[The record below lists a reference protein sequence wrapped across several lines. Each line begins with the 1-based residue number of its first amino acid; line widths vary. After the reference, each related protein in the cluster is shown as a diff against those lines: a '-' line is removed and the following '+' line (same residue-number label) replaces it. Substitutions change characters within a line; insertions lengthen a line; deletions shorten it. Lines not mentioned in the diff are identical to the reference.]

1 MIPPSKLTLFDLR
14 RPGAEEIH
22 DAVGLI
28 GHGIDFEK
36 WRPLIHFGISEVM
49 SKTGTQI
56 VEHLCEVYSGM
67 TAEETSDI
75 EAELIAL
82 LQQAVAM
89 FTWLRVIPTLDA
101 QHDEAGRGK
110 RLGENEKGLTAL
122 QEYKDEENI
131 RRMAYEATDA
141 LLRRLDAGDYL
152 VWQVTDEYCQRLQ
165 SLIRTKDEFDR
176 FYRLES
182 HLVFA
187 MIMPIM
193 KEVQYATI
201 MSAVGT
207 DRFRALLEKRDNP
220 TLLEAAQ
227 WPLALLTMAKAFR
240 RLSAELL
247 PGGVTQIQMSQPVA
261 SRLRAEKEA
270 RESVAAELEDSGRD
284 ALRRLESMVAELD
297 KNDDSLEI
305 FNKKHIS
312 HSKGFS
318 F

>member
-1 MIPPSKLTLFDLR
+1 MTPADRLILFDVR
-14 RPGAEEIH
+14 RSGSEEII

-28 GHGIDFEK
+28 GRGVDFEK
-36 WRPLIHFGISEVM
+36 WRPLIRFGISEVA
-49 SKTGTQI
+49 SKVGAQI
-56 VEHLCEVYSGM
+56 VEQLCGVYSD
-67 TAEETSDI
+67 TERDPDPVET
-75 EAELIAL
+75 ELITL

-141 LLRRLDAGDYL
+141 LLRRLDAGDYPY
-152 VWQVTDEYCQRLQ
+152 WQTTDEYRRRGLL
-165 SLIRTKDEFDR
+165 LIRSKAEFDR
-176 FYRLES
+176 FYRLGY
-182 HLVFA
+182 HLVFE

-193 KEVQYATI
+193 EEVQYATV
-201 MSAVGT
+201 MSAVGRERF
-207 DRFRALLEKRDNP
+207 DRLVALRDDAK
-220 TLLEAAQ
+220 LLEAAQ
-227 WPLALLTMAKAFR
+227 WPLALLTMGKAFR

-247 PGGVTQIQMSQPVA
+247 PGGVTQLQMTQPVA

-270 RESVAAELEDSGRD
+270 REGVASELEDSGRD
-284 ALRRLESMVAELD
+284 ALRRLEQFVAELD
-297 KNDDSLEI
+297 KDSDDLEI

>member
-1 MIPPSKLTLFDLR
+1 MTPTSRLTLFDVR
-14 RPGAEEIH
+14 RPGAEEIIE
-22 DAVGLI
+22 AVGLI

-36 WRPLIHFGISEVM
+36 WRPLIRFGISEVM
-49 SKTGTQI
+49 SKAGTQI
-56 VEHLCEVYSGM
+56 VEHLCGVYAGD
-67 TAEETSDI
+67 TLEPDTTET
-75 EAELIAL
+75 ELIAL

-122 QEYKDEENI
+122 QEFKDEENI
-131 RRMAYEATDA
+131 RRMAFEATDA
-141 LLRRLDAGDYL
+141 FLKRLDACDYPFWL
-152 VWQVTDEYCQRLQ
+152 ECDEYRLRMLC
-165 SLIRTKDEFDR
+165 LIRSKDEFDR
-176 FYRLES
+176 FYRLDS

-201 MSAVGT
+201 MSAVGS
-207 DRFRALLEKRDNP
+207 DRFHGLLEKRDNAS
-220 TLLEAAQ
+220 LLESAQ

-247 PGGVTQIQMSQPVA
+247 PGGATQLQMTQPVA

-270 RESVAAELEDSGRD
+270 REAVAAELEDSGRD
-284 ALRRLESMVAELD
+284 ALRRLEQLVAELD
-297 KNDDSLEI
+297 GEGDALEM

>member
-1 MIPPSKLTLFDLR
+1 MTPITKLTLFDVR
-14 RPGAEEIH
+14 RPGAEEIR

-28 GHGIDFEK
+28 GRGIDFEK
-36 WRPLIHFGISEVM
+36 WRPLIRFGISEVM

-56 VEHLCEVYSGM
+56 VEHLCRVYADEL
-67 TAEETSDI
+67 AEPSDI

-141 LLRRLDAGDYL
+141 LLRRLDSGDYP
-152 VWQVTDEYCQRLQ
+152 VWLLTDEYLQRLQ
-165 SLIRTKDEFDR
+165 NLIRTKDEFDR

-220 TLLEAAQ
+220 ALLEAAQ

>member
-1 MIPPSKLTLFDLR
+1 MKASLKIFDVR
-14 RPGAEEIH
+14 RPGGEEIVE
-22 DAVGLI
+22 AVGLI
-28 GHGIDFEK
+28 GHGIDFDK
-36 WRPLIHFGISEVM
+36 WRPLVHFGLSEV
-49 SKTGTQI
+49 SARIGCGI
-56 VEHLCEVYSGM
+56 VEHLCEVYTCGN
-67 TAEETSDI
+67 
-75 EAELIAL
+75 EAEPVESDLIAL

-141 LLRRLDAGDYL
+141 LLRRLDEGDYPYWL
-152 VWQVTDEYCQRLQ
+152 TTAEYLRRGQL
-165 SLIRTKDEFDR
+165 LIRSKGEFDR
-176 FYRLES
+176 FYRLGS
-182 HLVFA
+182 HLVFE

-193 KEVQYATI
+193 EEVQYATI
-201 MSAVGT
+201 VSAVGRERF
-207 DRFRALLEKRDNP
+207 DRLVALRDDAKLLESAR
-220 TLLEAAQ
+220 

-240 RLSAELL
+240 RLSTELL
-247 PGGVTQIQMSQPVA
+247 PGGATQLQMTQPVA

-270 RESVAAELEDSGRD
+270 REAAASELEDSGRD
-284 ALRRLESMVAELD
+284 ALRRLEQLVAELD
-297 KNDDSLEI
+297 KDGDALEM
-305 FNKKHIS
+305 FGKKHIS

>member
-1 MIPPSKLTLFDLR
+1 MKTALRIFDVR
-14 RPGAEEIH
+14 RPGGEEIV

-28 GHGIDFEK
+28 GRGVDFDK
-36 WRPLIHFGISEVM
+36 WRPLVHFGLSEV
-49 SKTGTQI
+49 SARIGRQI
-56 VEHLCEVYSGM
+56 VERLCGAYASG
-67 TAEETSDI
+67 EETAPV
-75 EAELIAL
+75 ETELIAL

-101 QHDEAGRGK
+101 QHDEGGRGK

-131 RRMAYEATDA
+131 RRMAFEATDA
-141 LLRRLDAGDYL
+141 LLRRLDAGDYPFWL
-152 VWQVTDEYCQRLQ
+152 TTDEYLRRGQL
-165 SLIRTKDEFDR
+165 LIRSKGEFDR
-176 FYRLES
+176 LYRLDS
-182 HLVFA
+182 HLVFE
-187 MIMPIM
+187 MVMPIM
-193 KEVQYATI
+193 EEVQYSTV
-201 MSAVGT
+201 MPSVGRERF
-207 DRFRALLEKRDNP
+207 DRLVALRDDR

-240 RLSAELL
+240 RLSIELL
-247 PGGVTQIQMSQPVA
+247 PGGATQLQMSQPVA

-270 RESVAAELEDSGRD
+270 REAAAAELEDSGRD
-284 ALRRLESMVAELD
+284 ALRRLEQLVAELD
-297 KNDDSLEI
+297 KEGDSLDI

>member
-1 MIPPSKLTLFDLR
+1 MIPTSKLTLFDIR
-14 RPGAEEIH
+14 HPGAVEIH
-22 DAVGLI
+22 DALGLI

-36 WRPLIHFGISEVM
+36 WRPLIHFGLSEVM
-49 SKTGTQI
+49 ANTGTQI
-56 VEHLCEVYSGM
+56 VERLCMTYSD
-67 TAEETSDI
+67 AEYTPDAVES
-75 EAELIAL
+75 ELIAL

-122 QEYKDEENI
+122 QEFKDEENI

-141 LLRRLDAGDYL
+141 FLRRLDKGDYPA
-152 VWQVTDEYCQRLQ
+152 WLQ
-165 SLIRTKDEFDR
+165 CDDYQLRKQCLIRSKDEFDR
-176 FYRLES
+176 FYRLDS

-187 MIMPIM
+187 RIQPIM

-201 MSAVGT
+201 MSAVGPE
-207 DRFRALLEKRDNP
+207 RFKSLLEHRKDAI
-220 TLLEAAQ
+220 LLEAAQ

-247 PGGVTQIQMSQPVA
+247 PGGVTQLQMSQPVA
-261 SRLRAEKEA
+261 SRLRAEKDA
-270 RESVAAELEDSGRD
+270 REAVAAELEDSGRD
-284 ALRRLESMVAELD
+284 ALRRLEALVAELD
-297 KNDDSLEI
+297 KDGEGLEM